1 MDHVTRPPVTKKW
14 FSAGRFVLLSPM
26 ILQQIFG
33 HMYGSLLWADP
44 GGTLIFAAVTVLVA
58 GLMRGF
64 AGFGSAILMAPI
76 MAILMGPVHMV
87 PLVACLE
94 LPMGAMLF
102 LGVRKDVD
110 WRFVGPLSAIAMIAM
125 PLGVWLLLSLDA
137 GTLTKIVSVI
147 VLLFVAVLASGWRYR
162 GPRPLPL
169 TLGIGGVSGAMMA
182 TTSVGGPP
190 VLIYMLASE
199 LPASRVRA
207 NIVAY
212 YLMTG
217 FVLIAL
223 VMIAS
228 PTGLAAVIDAIIL
241 LPIIL
246 LGSWIGSRLAG
257 RASEHLYRW
266 IAYAFLTA
274 AGLIGLFG

>member
-1 MDHVTRPPVTKKW
+1 M
-14 FSAGRFVLLSPM
+14 F
-26 ILQQIFG
+26 
-33 HMYGSLLWADP
+33 GSLVWADP
-44 GGTLIFAAVTVLVA
+44 GGILVFAALTVFVA

-64 AGFGSAILMAPI
+64 AGFGSAILMAPVL
-76 MAILMGPVHMV
+76 AVLMGPAHMV

-102 LGVRKDVD
+102 VGVRKDVD
-110 WRFVGPLSAIAMIAM
+110 WRFVGPLSVIAMIAM

-137 GTLTKIVSVI
+137 ATLTKSVSVI
-147 VLLFVAVLASGWRYR
+147 VLLFVVVLVSGWRYR

-169 TLGIGGVSGAMMA
+169 TLGIGGISGAMMA

-190 VLIYMLASE
+190 VLIYMLAAE
-199 LPASRVRA
+199 LPAAIVRA

-217 FVLIAL
+217 FVLIAM
-223 VMIAS
+223 VMIVS
-228 PTGLAAVIDAIIL
+228 PTGLAALVDAVLL

-246 LGSWIGSRLAG
+246 SGSWIGSCLAG
-257 RASEHLYRW
+257 RASDGLYRG

>member
-1 MDHVTRPPVTKKW
+1 MN
-14 FSAGRFVLLSPM
+14 
-26 ILQQIFG
+26 
-33 HMYGSLLWADP
+33 GSLLWADP
-44 GGTLIFAAVTVLVA
+44 SGALIFAAVTVFVA

-76 MAILMGPVHMV
+76 LAILMGPAHMV

-102 LGVRKDVD
+102 VGVRKDVD

-137 GTLTKIVSVI
+137 AALTKSISVI

-162 GPRPLPL
+162 GPRPLLL
-169 TLGIGGVSGAMMA
+169 TLGIGGISGAMMA

-190 VLIYMLASE
+190 VLIYMLAAE
-199 LPASRVRA
+199 LPASTVRA

-217 FVLIAL
+217 FVLIAM
-223 VMIAS
+223 VMMVS
-228 PTGLAAVIDAIIL
+228 PTGLAAFTDAILL

-246 LGSWIGSRLAG
+246 LGSWIGSRLASK
-257 RASEHLYRW
+257 ASERLYRW
-266 IAYAFLTA
+266 IAYVFLTA

>member
-1 MDHVTRPPVTKKW
+1 MKDLTP
-14 FSAGRFVLLSPM
+14 A
-26 ILQQIFG
+26 
-33 HMYGSLLWADP
+33 MYGSLLWADP
-44 GGTLIFAAVTVLVA
+44 GGIAILAAATVLVA

-64 AGFGSAILMAPI
+64 AGFGSAILMAPVL
-76 MAILMGPVHMV
+76 AILMGPVHMV

-102 LGVRKDVD
+102 AGVRKDVD
-110 WRFVGPLSAIAMIAM
+110 WRFVGPLSVVAMMAM
-125 PLGVWLLLSLDA
+125 PLGVWLLLSLDP
-137 GTLTKIVSVI
+137 GTLTKSVSLI

-169 TLGIGGVSGAMMA
+169 TLAIGTVSGAMMA

-190 VLIYMLASE
+190 VLLYMLAAE
-199 LPASRVRA
+199 IPAPTVRA
-207 NIVAY
+207 NIVTY
-212 YLMTG
+212 YLITG

-223 VMIAS
+223 VMTVS
-228 PTGLAAVIDAIIL
+228 PAGLAPLTDAVLL

-246 LGSWIGSRLAG
+246 LGSWAGSRLAG
-257 RASEHLYRW
+257 KASDRLYRW
-266 IAYAFLTA
+266 IAYGFLTA